1 MNRVVKSTRIVA
13 LILFTAI
20 LLSIYA
26 VSLYKLQIVEGK
38 KYAERSQN
46 SINTDETVK
55 AIRGNIYDRYGRML
69 VTSRNCNNLYI
80 DSGQLFNAEKVED
93 PNAVILQLVRLVQ
106 ETGNEWCDELPISMD
121 SPFVYD

>member
-26 VSLYKLQIVEGK
+26 VSLYKLQIIEGK

-46 SINTDETVK
+46 SISTDETVK

-69 VTSRNCNNLYI
+69 VTS
-80 DSGQLFNAEKVED
+80 
-93 PNAVILQLVRLVQ
+93 
-106 ETGNEWCDELPISMD
+106 
-121 SPFVYD
+121 